1 MIAHIHSGQRDSYTV
16 DAPGNTA
23 YHIVKRRGCMPLIVQ
38 KRHCI
43 NPQHTV
49 FVNRDIRWTA
59 DAGFST
65 ALADDIYVGGT
76 PVYSN
81 VSVSISTS
89 GDVTVVM
96 ADGDHAIFIE
106 FGAGAYYNGAAK
118 DSPHPLGKQL
128 GFTIGEY
135 GKGRGKQQAW
145 DLPGSNLKQ
154 PKLSH
159 GTPAAMP
166 MYHGVQDAV
175 AQLESIAK
183 KVFGN

>member
-1 MIAHIHSGQRDSYTV
+1 MAKKITMSLDPSSIGKAILELQTYQASLKAKAEQIREKVAET
-16 DAPGNTA
+16 
-23 YHIVKRRGCMPLIVQ
+23 
-38 KRHCI
+38 
-43 NPQHTV
+43 
-49 FVNRDIRWTA
+49 IRWTA

-106 FGAGAYYNGAAK
+106 FGAGVYYNGAAK

-145 DLPGSNLKQ
+145 DLPGSNSQ
-154 PKLSH
+154 QQKLSH

>member
-1 MIAHIHSGQRDSYTV
+1 MAKKITMSLDPSSIGKAILELQTYQASLKAKAEQIREKVAET
-16 DAPGNTA
+16 
-23 YHIVKRRGCMPLIVQ
+23 
-38 KRHCI
+38 
-43 NPQHTV
+43 
-49 FVNRDIRWTA
+49 IRWTA

-106 FGAGAYYNGAAK
+106 FGAGVYYNGAAK

-166 MYHGVQDAV
+166 MYNGVQDAV